1 MTEIYKFFTSNNG
14 GNAGITQP
22 THNSLRLWPNPTT
35 GRITVEL
42 PEKSHIEVI
51 DMLGHIVATYQLQP
65 GTHHLDL
72 TRLPKGLYLIKDKA
86 SGATLKVLVTY

>member
-1 MTEIYKFFTSNNG
+1 MTEIHKFFTSNNG

-72 TRLPKGLYLIKDKA
+72 TRLPKGLYLIKDKT
-86 SGATLKVLVTY
+86 SGAQSKVLKSH